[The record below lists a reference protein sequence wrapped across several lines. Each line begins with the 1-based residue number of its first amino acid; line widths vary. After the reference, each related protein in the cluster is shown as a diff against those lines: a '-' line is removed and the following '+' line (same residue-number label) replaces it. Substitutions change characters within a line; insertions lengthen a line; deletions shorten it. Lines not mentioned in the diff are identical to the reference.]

1 MPSKKIIPEKL
12 NDEELRQQVI
22 NLLEGAYWLNDLNTM
37 CRYTRNHDDDN
48 GTRTGKINVII
59 SGDGDTHMWIDA
71 PSEGGSLRFRTY
83 HGGGLSLR
91 VRNAIVLLAL
101 AIKMDNEERP
111 ISKSPV

>member
-1 MPSKKIIPEKL
+1 MPDKKIIPEKL
-12 NDEELRQQVI
+12 SDEELYQQVI
-22 NLLEGAYWLNDLNTM
+22 NLLEGAYWLKDLDTM
-37 CRYTRNHDDDN
+37 YRYTRNHDDDD

-59 SGDGDTHMWIDA
+59 SGDGDSHIWIDA

-83 HGGGLSLR
+83 GGGGLSLR

-111 ISKSPV
+111 IRKNRG